1 MGIRRTLHQVRRR
14 AFWPGWRGDVRRHCK
29 QCQNCDGYL
38 RGQLPRSGPLQPM
51 LAGVPFERMHPD
63 ITGPHPKSRCGSLY
77 IVTIVEAFSKWADA
91 FPTANREVAT
101 VARIVVEQVICRFAT
116 VERFHRTLNS
126 MMGRML
132 ENHERD
138 WDLMLPYVMA
148 AYRSSRHQPIS
159 RPIS

>member
-1 MGIRRTLHQVRRR
+1 
-14 AFWPGWRGDVRRHCK
+14 
-29 QCQNCDGYL
+29 
-38 RGQLPRSGPLQPM
+38 M

-63 ITGPHPKSRCGSLY
+63 ITGPHPKSRCSSLY

-101 VARIVVEQVICRFAT
+101 VARIVVEQVICRFGCPLSLLTDNAKELEGELMTEVCRLLGIDKLHITVYKASTNAT

-138 WDLMLPYVMA
+138 WDLMLPHVMA